1 MAELSTLNLWLPAG
15 DDAELARKESL
26 HLSLICR
33 FSGFGAL
40 QGFYTYSQLV
50 VEGVFLLP

>member
-1 MAELSTLNLWLPAG
+1 MVPVD

-40 QGFYTYSQLV
+40 QGFYTYSQMV